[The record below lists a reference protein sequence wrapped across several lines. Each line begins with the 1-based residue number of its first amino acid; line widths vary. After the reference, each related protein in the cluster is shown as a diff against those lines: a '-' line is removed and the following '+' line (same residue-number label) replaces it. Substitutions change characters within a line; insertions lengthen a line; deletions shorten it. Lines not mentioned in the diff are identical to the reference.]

1 MIEEDAKREC
11 PGSKAEDTFLPRRP
25 FAMKA
30 AQEDRTENERA
41 HEIDT
46 DCHALENLAVD
57 CGLCTDTHGSHKER
71 EEKAPFQNAHKRM
84 ADALIRQGQNDC
96 KQNTERHSELDAL
109 FERRHQLL

>member
-1 MIEEDAKREC
+1 MIEEDSKRES
-11 PGSKAEDTFLPRRP
+11 PGSKAEDALLLRGP
-25 FAMKA
+25 FTMQA

-57 CGLCTDTHGSHKER
+57 CGLCADTHGSHKER

-84 ADALIRQGQNDC
+84 ANTLIRQGQNDC
-96 KQNTERHSELDAL
+96 KQNTERHGELDAL

>member
-1 MIEEDAKREC
+1 MQ
-11 PGSKAEDTFLPRRP
+11 T
-25 FAMKA
+25 

-46 DCHALENLAVD
+46 DRHALENLSID

-71 EEKAPFQNAHKRM
+71 EEKPPLQNAHKRM

-96 KQNTERHSELDAL
+96 KQNTERHGELDAL
-109 FERRHQLL
+109 FERRYQLL